1 LFEELN
7 RLRIIYLH
15 QYFNTPAMAGGTR
28 SYEIGRRLAAAGHE
42 VHMITSWRES
52 DGRRGWFSTAEA
64 GMQVHWLPVPYSN
77 RMSYPE
83 RIRAFI
89 RFALGAARRAASLEG
104 DLVFA
109 TSTPLT
115 IALPAVYA
123 ARRRR
128 IPMVFEVRDLWPEL
142 PIAIGALRNPL
153 ARWAA
158 RRLERWA
165 YRNSEA
171 VIALSPGMRDG
182 VRRAGYP
189 PERIAV
195 VPNGSDND
203 LFRPDA
209 NAGAAF
215 RAARDWLGGRP
226 LLIYAGTFGRINDV
240 GWLIGIAARLQ
251 GIAPEIR
258 ILLLGDGQEWE
269 RVRERALTEGVL
281 DKNLYMERSR
291 PKAEMPAVLAAADM
305 AASLFVDL
313 PEMRANSANKFF
325 DALAAGTPLLLNY
338 GGWQAGLIRDAQA
351 GIVAWGLPG
360 EQAARE
366 IARVMNDTA
375 WLRLAGRNARTL
387 AERLFDRDLL
397 AARLEQVLV
406 AAVSRNGARAQAL
419 APGDFSMDAESPVTG
434 KDQGHG

>member
-1 LFEELN
+1 M
-7 RLRIIYLH
+7 RIIYLH

-28 SYEIGRRLAAAGHE
+28 SYEIGRRLVAAGHE
-42 VHMITSWRES
+42 VHMITSWREN
-52 DGRRGWFSTAEA
+52 DGGHGWFSSTEA
-64 GMQVHWLPVPYSN
+64 GMQVHWLRVPYSN

-83 RIRAFI
+83 RIKAFV
-89 RFALGAARRAASLEG
+89 RFAVGAAHRAASLEA

-128 IPMVFEVRDLWPEL
+128 VPMVFEVRDLWPEL
-142 PIAIGALRNPL
+142 PIAIGALRNPF

-158 RRLERWA
+158 RRLEHWA
-165 YRNSEA
+165 YRHSEA

-182 VRRAGYP
+182 VRRADYP

-195 VPNGSDND
+195 VPNGSDNA

-215 RAARDWLGGRP
+215 RASRGWLGGNP
-226 LLIYAGTFGRINDV
+226 LLVYAGTFGRINDV
-240 GWLIGIAARLQ
+240 GYLVGIAAQLRA
-251 GIAPEIR
+251 IAPAIR
-258 ILLLGDGQEWE
+258 ILLLGDGHEWE
-269 RVRERALTEGVL
+269 RVRERARAQGVL
-281 DKNLYMERSR
+281 DKNLYMERSL

-325 DALAAGTPLLLNY
+325 DALASGTPVLLNY
-338 GGWQAGLIRDAQA
+338 GGWQAELIRKAEA
-351 GIVAWGLPG
+351 GFVTWGLPA

-366 IARVMNDTA
+366 IARVMNDAA
-375 WLRLAGRNARTL
+375 WLRAAGRNARAL
-387 AERLFDRDLL
+387 AERVFDRDLL
-397 AARLEQVLV
+397 AARVERVL
-406 AAVSRNGARAQAL
+406 AAAASRQGALAQAL
-419 APGDFSMDAESPVTG
+419 APGDFSMDAQRPAEE
-434 KDQGHG
+434 KNQGHG